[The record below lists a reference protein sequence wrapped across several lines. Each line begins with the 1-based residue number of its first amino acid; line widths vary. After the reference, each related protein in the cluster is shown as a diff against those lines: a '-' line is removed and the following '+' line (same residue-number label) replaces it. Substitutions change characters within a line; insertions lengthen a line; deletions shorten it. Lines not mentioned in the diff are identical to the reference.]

1 MSSGRVDSLPETPD
15 ASPENGFGNTSGRHA
30 PPTAS
35 PFAPDGLFA
44 ALSANGSIGWRDWL
58 ATRWQTLVTDTR
70 NADLPRWQAAVNAL
84 PDAQPSRIALNS
96 DTVTFGVHG
105 DLNDDSRTT
114 LQDNLRV
121 LHPWRKGPFDFFGV
135 HIDTEWRSDWKWQ
148 RVAPHLSPLAD
159 RRVLDVGC
167 GSGYH
172 LWRIRGEGA
181 AFVLGIDPALLYFA
195 QFAAAKRYAPAEP
208 VHFAPVKLEDLPL
221 HGGTFDTVFSMGV
234 IYHRRDPLA
243 HLGELAAALRDD
255 GELVLETLVVAG
267 DENTILRPADRYA
280 QMRNVLAI
288 PSPAAL
294 LRWLE
299 EAGFCDARIVD
310 VTPTTTGE
318 QRKTD
323 WMTFLSLADFLD
335 PNDARRTVEGHPAPV
350 RAVAVARKPA
360 AMRQRESER
369 DSP

>member
-1 MSSGRVDSLPETPD
+1 MNRVNVDSPQQGAEP
-15 ASPENGFGNTSGRHA
+15 ASESSSVSKTQQA
-30 PPTAS
+30 LQQAAS
-35 PFAPDGLFA
+35 PFAPDALFA
-44 ALSANGSIGWRDWL
+44 ALSAHGSSGWRDWL
-58 ATRWQTLVTDTR
+58 TTRWHALVTDTR
-70 NADLPRWQAAVNAL
+70 NADLPRWQAAVEAL
-84 PDAQPSRIALNS
+84 PAVAPSLLALAA
-96 DTVTFGVHG
+96 DTVTFGAQG
-105 DLNDDSRTT
+105 DLDDAARSALRE
-114 LQDNLRV
+114 NLRA

-148 RVAPHLSPLAD
+148 RVAPHLAPLAG

-172 LWRIRGEGA
+172 LWRMRGDGA

-195 QFAAAKRYAPAEP
+195 QFAAAKNYAPAEP
-208 VHFAPVKLEDLPL
+208 VYFAPVKLEDLPL

-234 IYHRRDPLA
+234 IYHRRDPLT
-243 HLGELAAALRDD
+243 HLAELAAALREG
-255 GELVLETLVVAG
+255 GELVLETLVVEG

-288 PSPAAL
+288 PSPAVL
-294 LRWLE
+294 LRWLA

-310 VTPTTTGE
+310 VTPTSTEE

-335 PNDARRTVEGHPAPV
+335 PSDATRTVEGHPAPV
-350 RAVAVARKPA
+350 RAVAIAHKPHT
-360 AMRQRESER
+360 RR
-369 DSP
+369 DAS